1 MRFVSKT
8 DIVNNTLIRW
18 RVEKSLSFPSSL
30 ALFVASIMELQIKP
44 AKNVKTPT
52 QYAIIKLE
60 PSKKANKVNKSPAI
74 VIDLKSFGKRDLNI
88 TGLLSSGKSRK
99 TVGATKADWNI
110 IKPQTKPE
118 IKTWADNITFDFYL
132 F

>member
-30 ALFVASIMELQIKP
+30 ALFVAPIMELQIKP
-44 AKNVKTPT
+44 AKKVNTPT

-60 PSKKANKVNKSPAI
+60 PSKKANKVNKIPAK

-88 TGLLSSGKSRK
+88 TCLLYTSD
-99 TVGATKADWNI
+99 AAD
-110 IKPQTKPE
+110 E
-118 IKTWADNITFDFYL
+118 
-132 F
+132 